1 MTSESQMLPTVRPQ
15 LIAPTVLRPTRGWV
29 AIDFRELFRF
39 KDLLFAFAGR
49 DVKLRYRQT
58 LLGVA
63 WVVLQPLLAAG
74 VLSFAFGIVAG
85 LRSEGTPYF
94 LFSFA
99 GLLAWNVFSW
109 TLTKTS
115 LSLVGNA
122 YLISKVYFPRL
133 ILPLGST
140 LSTLL
145 DFLVSFAVMVVLLV
159 AYGIAPGW
167 PLLLLPIWIALL
179 LCLALGAG
187 FIAAALTVDYRDV
200 QHILPILIPFVL
212 YASPVAYDVSK
223 LPSRYQTAFFL
234 VNPLASLIEGF
245 RWSLLGR
252 ELPHWPYLV
261 WSAAL
266 AIGLFMFGA
275 AVFRRTERKFAD
287 VI

>member
-1 MTSESQMLPTVRPQ
+1 M
-15 LIAPTVLRPTRGWV
+15 IAPTVLRPTTGWL
-29 AIDFRELFRF
+29 AIDFRELARF

-85 LRSEGTPYF
+85 LRTKGTPYF

-109 TLTKTS
+109 TLMKTS
-115 LSLVGNA
+115 LSMVGNA

-133 ILPLGST
+133 ILPLAGT
-140 LSTLL
+140 LSTML
-145 DFLVSFAVMVVLLV
+145 DFFVSFAMMVVLLV

-167 PLLLLPIWIALL
+167 PLLLLPVWIALL

-200 QHILPILIPFVL
+200 QHILPILVPFVL
-212 YASPVAYDVSK
+212 YARQVAYDVSK
-223 LPSRYQTAFFL
+223 LPVRYQSAFFL
-234 VNPLASLIEGF
+234 LNPLAGLIEGF

-252 ELPHWPYLV
+252 DLPHWPYLV